1 MSLEDTELTIGG
13 TSFKGVY
20 IAILLSLATTIGGGV
35 WTASSLYSRLE
46 TAESRY
52 IPDILPLEERTVA
65 DKQELLSQIQLIKQ
79 ALEDNNVS
87 QLQGKLAALGVNLE
101 TIIDQQQTLLLLSE
115 EVNDLEK
122 EIETMKA
129 TVTTAQIVT
138 EKVVGFDGKVTA
150 MNREINDLWSA
161 MDFLSENPLK

>member
-52 IPDILPLEERTVA
+52 IPDIMPVA
-65 DKQELLSQIQLIKQ
+65 DKQELLGEIQLIKQ

-101 TIIDQQQTLLLLSE
+101 TIIAQQQTLLLLSE